1 MAKSIYRKT
10 ALDRLSSPEQLDG
23 LVPVTD
29 TKAWLALT
37 MMLVTIAAAGVW
49 SVLGSMPSRVSGDGI
64 LIIEGGRVFDAVAPI
79 DGVLEEITVA
89 VDDLVEKGQVV
100 AVLSQ
105 RELQIQ
111 VQSAERTLIEY
122 EGSLDQIRAEIE
134 QEERLRLAALDERIE
149 AAKSRMETVETR
161 LTAAEQRL
169 ADQVAFF
176 ESGLSTNQRVLER
189 QLEVDGIIKERSDI
203 QGRMAELNL
212 QRIEGNVGDSQR
224 TRDAQRLVN
233 SARGQ
238 VIELGAQIARGSAI
252 VAPDAGRVTELQ
264 ASVGA
269 ILGRG
274 QTALSFE
281 SLGDG
286 LEMVLYVPPQYGK
299 SVEPGMPVQISP
311 RTAARE
317 EYGTIIGTVST
328 VSGFP
333 STVDGMMAV
342 LRNNELVRQFS
353 DQGPPYK
360 VSVALEEDASSTSG
374 YLWTSQRGGALELQ
388 SGTLANAEVTIRTQR
403 PIEMVIPLLREWT
416 GL

>member
-29 TKAWLALT
+29 TKAWLALM

-269 ILGRG
+269 ILGVWATVWKWSCTSRHNMVSRSSR
-274 QTALSFE
+274 ACLSR
-281 SLGDG
+281 SRRAPL
-286 LEMVLYVPPQYGK
+286 
-299 SVEPGMPVQISP
+299 
-311 RTAARE
+311 RARNMA
-317 EYGTIIGTVST
+317 
-328 VSGFP
+328 P
-333 STVDGMMAV
+333 SSA
-342 LRNNELVRQFS
+342 Q
-353 DQGPPYK
+353 
-360 VSVALEEDASSTSG
+360 
-374 YLWTSQRGGALELQ
+374 
-388 SGTLANAEVTIRTQR
+388 
-403 PIEMVIPLLREWT
+403 
-416 GL
+416 